1 MVFLSFNFVFSYQ
14 NFEKKQILKQV
25 INHGVPEGLMNDT
38 MNLYKEFFDMPIEDK
53 ERVFSD
59 DSSQSTRLYT
69 SGLHFAKEEVHYWKD
84 TLKHPVHPVEDYN
97 HTWPEKPTRYR

>member
-1 MVFLSFNFVFSYQ
+1 MFSHQ

-53 ERVFSD
+53 ERVFSVD
-59 DSSQSTRLYT
+59 LTQSTRLYT

-84 TLKHPVHPVEDYN
+84 TLTHLVHPVEDYN
-97 HTWPEKPTRYR
+97 HTWPEKPTR